1 MEHSDTRQTR
11 PRSQEEPHVTDP
23 SRYPDAGGTPR
34 WVKAFGTIALVV
46 ALQLGYAQT
55 LSDIVGVAADPTVAD
70 GDFVLLGTLQRA
82 SGGLLLLV
90 VATVLAV
97 DKPRGMTRYGQRK
110 QHGQRRTRTS
120 GGHGWARH
128 RARLAR

>member
-1 MEHSDTRQTR
+1 
-11 PRSQEEPHVTDP
+11 VTDP
-23 SRYPDAGGTPR
+23 SRDPDNGGIPR
-34 WVKAFGTIALVV
+34 WVKVFGIIALVV
-46 ALQLGYAQT
+46 ALLLGYAQI
-55 LSDIVGVAADPTVAD
+55 LSGIAGVAADPTLAD
-70 GDFVLLGTLQRA
+70 SDFVLLGSLQRA